1 MLCCIG
7 YANCGILINIVWCL
21 RRWRWIGKQ
30 NKIEILEPD
39 PLSKKMLWSMVALQS
54 NGRKM
59 VFSINMTR
67 SFECLFEKIYH
78 GTYSNHWASP
88 MALVVRTHLPMQE
101 MQEMWVQSLG
111 REDPL
116 EKEMANHSRILAWRI
131 PRTEEPWWA
140 TVHRLT
146 KSQTWL
152 KRLNIQMHTLTINKI
167 SSRKIETFGRFLKW
181 RVVLVPSSLCSQP
194 AICLWKNFSQR
205 ISLIREVKTRRNKG
219 KWPPPLTS
227 GPALSSDHENVV
239 ERTPHVFW
247 DYIWR
252 SLGAFTFLSEVLSHQ
267 VRTCLHCWWDH
278 MGHVRGAGS
287 AEREAVS
294 TSQGS
299 LRRPLPQL
307 PPDCSHMRDLPW
319 KPPTTF
325 SQL

>member
-21 RRWRWIGKQ
+21 LGWRWIGKQ

-131 PRTEEPWWA
+131 PQTEEPWWA

-167 SSRKIETFGRFLKW
+167 SSRKIETLGRFLKW
-181 RVVLVPSSLCSQP
+181 RVVLVPSSLCPQP
-194 AICLWKNFSQR
+194 AVCLWKNFSQR
-205 ISLIREVKTRRNKG
+205 ISLIREVKTRRKQREMA
-219 KWPPPLTS
+219 TS
-227 GPALSSDHENVV
+227 P
-239 ERTPHVFW
+239 
-247 DYIWR
+247 YIWT
-252 SLGAFTFLSEVLSHQ
+252 GAELRPWECGGEDTTRLL
-267 VRTCLHCWWDH
+267 RLHLEKSW
-278 MGHVRGAGS
+278 GIYFPLGS
-287 AEREAVS
+287 AEPPGENLS
-294 TSQGS
+294 S
-299 LRRPLPQL
+299 LLVGPHGPR
-307 PPDCSHMRDLPW
+307 
-319 KPPTTF
+319 
-325 SQL
+325 